1 MKHVEIWFGNMTHGQ
16 FLIGS
21 DSQPMVIVNSI
32 EEKAIIDPVDVEEYM
47 LSEGHDSYL
56 IPSEFKGDI
65 VFSQDFFKGLSNVTN

>member
-16 FLIGS
+16 FLIGP
-21 DSQPMVIVNSI
+21 DSQPMVIINSI
-32 EEKAIIDPVDVEEYM
+32 EEKSIMNPVDVDEYM

-56 IPSEFKGDI
+56 IPSEFDGDI

>member
-21 DSQPMVIVNSI
+21 DSQQMVIINSI
-32 EEKAIIDPVDVEEYM
+32 EEKAIINPVDVDEYM

-65 VFSQDFFKGLSNVTN
+65 VFSQDFFKGLSK

>member
-21 DSQPMVIVNSI
+21 DSQQMVIVNSI
-32 EEKAIIDPVDVEEYM
+32 EEKAIINPVDVDEYM

-65 VFSQDFFKGLSNVTN
+65 VFSQDFFKGLSK

>member
-21 DSQPMVIVNSI
+21 DSQQMVIVNSI
-32 EEKAIIDPVDVEEYM
+32 KEKAIINPVYVDEYM

-65 VFSQDFFKGLSNVTN
+65 VFSQDFFKGLSK

>member
-21 DSQPMVIVNSI
+21 DNQPMVIVNSI
-32 EEKAIIDPVDVEEYM
+32 DEKAIINPVDVDEYM
-47 LSEGHDSYL
+47 LSEGYDSYL

-65 VFSQDFFKGLSNVTN
+65 VFSQDFFKGLSK

>member
-21 DSQPMVIVNSI
+21 DNQPMVIVNSI
-32 EEKAIIDPVDVEEYM
+32 DEKAIINPVDVDEYM

-65 VFSQDFFKGLSNVTN
+65 VFSQDFFKGLSK

>member
-21 DSQPMVIVNSI
+21 DSQPIVIVNSI
-32 EEKAIIDPVDVEEYM
+32 EEKAIMYPVDVEEFM
-47 LSEGHDSYL
+47 EAEGHDSYL

-65 VFSQDFFKGLSNVTN
+65 VFSQDFFKGLSK

>member
-21 DSQPMVIVNSI
+21 DSQQMVIVNSI
-32 EEKAIIDPVDVEEYM
+32 KEKAIINPVDVDEYM

-56 IPSEFKGDI
+56 IPSEFDGDI
-65 VFSQDFFKGLSNVTN
+65 VFSQDFFKGLSK